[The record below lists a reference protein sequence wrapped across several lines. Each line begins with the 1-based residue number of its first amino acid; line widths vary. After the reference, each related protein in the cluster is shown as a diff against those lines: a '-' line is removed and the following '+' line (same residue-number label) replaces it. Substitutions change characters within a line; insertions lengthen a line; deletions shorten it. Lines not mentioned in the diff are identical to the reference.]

1 MGAKRSAEMKEALC
15 VLGAAL
21 ALAAG
26 IESCEGA
33 EATLQSARPWAIA
46 QCDRLAG
53 RPASVVFN
61 RSIYSRG
68 GWPLWAVTCI
78 YKDKNGPTKTSR

>member
-1 MGAKRSAEMKEALC
+1 VTREWKAALC
-15 VLGAAL
+15 ILGVAL

-26 IESCEGA
+26 IDSCDGA

-53 RPASVVFN
+53 RSASAVFN

-68 GWPLWAVTCI
+68 GWPLWAVVCV
-78 YKDKNGPTKTSR
+78 YPNPVR